1 MNDATTTRSFSIA
14 DRLREMIL
22 RGDFAPEARL
32 QEIQLANLMDV
43 SRTPI
48 REALRM
54 LAKEGLLNYEPN
66 KGYQVRKFS
75 LDDILAAFRVR
86 AVLEGLGC
94 RLIAEKGMSEHL
106 NTQLKQALVLGDT
119 LLQPATISEAFF
131 NDWRAM
137 NRDFHVAIL
146 LETQNDLLIRF
157 ARDARTIPIVFNG
170 SFQWYTL
177 EDFRRSNDHHHVI
190 YDAMKQGQGERADM
204 FMREHIYHASEIIR
218 KNFKR

>member
-1 MNDATTTRSFSIA
+1 MNDPAQTRSFSVA
-14 DRLREMIL
+14 DQLREMIL
-22 RGDFAPEARL
+22 RGDFGPEARL
-32 QEIQLANLMDV
+32 QEIQLANLMEV

-54 LAKEGLLNYEPN
+54 LAKEGLLDYAPN
-66 KGYQVRKFS
+66 RGYQVRKFT

-94 RLIAEKGMSEHL
+94 RLIAETGISETL
-106 NTQLKQALVLGDT
+106 DIELKKALALGDT
-119 LLQPATISEAFF
+119 LILPGTISDSFF
-131 NDWRAM
+131 NEWRAM

-146 LETQNDLLIRF
+146 METHNDLLIRF

-170 SFQWYTL
+170 SFQWYSVD
-177 EDFRRSNDHHHVI
+177 DFRRSNDHHHVI

-218 KNFKR
+218 KNFKK